1 MAFTHFHKNKPQGRK
16 AMQNVNRNPLRKI
29 VGETYLKIAESM
41 PAQRHEIL
49 ECGHVLFP
57 NRDFMGFTYEA
68 KKRRCDY
75 CGIEAK
81 KLADQK

>member
-1 MAFTHFHKNKPQGRK
+1 MSFKHFHKNTAYGKSTVR
-16 AMQNVNRNPLRKI
+16 VNRNPLRKI
-29 VGETYLKIAESM
+29 VGETYIKLSLSTPPM
-41 PAQRHEIL
+41 RHEVL

-75 CGIEAK
+75 CGEEAK
-81 KLADQK
+81 KDKEIA